1 MYKVEGY
8 WNVEP
13 KIKKIDFPVR
23 GKIQIDF
30 EDGRRLISPLS
41 AFPCIKVVGAL
52 LCGYIENGEILK
64 Q

>member
-1 MYKVEGY
+1 MYKVEGF

-13 KIKKIDFPVR
+13 KIRKIDFPSR

-41 AFPCIKVVGAL
+41 AFPNL
-52 LCGYIENGEILK
+52 LHRI
-64 Q
+64 

>member
-30 EDGRRLISPLS
+30 EDGRRLIRCAEKYRL
-41 AFPCIKVVGAL
+41 
-52 LCGYIENGEILK
+52 ILK
-64 Q
+64 MDGD